1 MRLLSSAVWRLL
13 LVGRWRCV
21 QFRICFFKHNP
32 SKCHLCDLSL
42 NNHIPILGSNYTG
55 NPLIQLMTPSRFLS
69 SLCNLPCIDA
79 FYKGYDSR
87 HNGVKKIQSRIR
99 IFIKF
104 RYYKKAIKIWKKVSQ
119 SIGKFKRV
127 DEILMTFLE
136 YCLNFN
142 RWNKNTAM

>member
-1 MRLLSSAVWRLL
+1 MLWTRLIKLVKWQSAFIVFGSLTTFI
-13 LVGRWRCV
+13 GRKMALCT
-21 QFRICFFKHNP
+21 ISDLFFKHNP
-32 SKCHLCDLSL
+32 SKCHLCDWSL

-87 HNGVKKIQSRIR
+87 HNGWKKIQSRIR

-104 RYYKKAIKIWKKVSQ
+104 RYSKKATKIWKKVSQ
-119 SIGKFKRV
+119 FIGKFKRV
-127 DEILMTFLE
+127 TRF
-136 YCLNFN
+136 
-142 RWNKNTAM
+142 